1 MAKILFILGVSIG
14 SVVLGYLLR
23 RARVGGFA
31 LSESASANLSRRLKI
46 LAIFVLNPVPV
57 IDSFWK
63 LPIDAG
69 GIFFLPVLGIFSL
82 VVGGGAALAVSR
94 LFRIPRERAAS
105 VFTCGMFTN
114 ILTFGGLIAFV
125 FYGSAGYALVQLFN
139 MLVSASY
146 YLIGFPL
153 SRRISLG
160 PRQPGEPALRS
171 PIREQPY
178 LVVPILAIATG
189 LLLNL
194 LHVPT
199 PALLDAVAAVMIP
212 VLAGLL
218 GFSIGL
224 TLYIGRVS
232 AYRTEIPLIMAIK
245 FVVVPAVM
253 IPAGMLVGLQG
264 AANGLAFNVLV
275 IVSVMPVAFNALVP
289 PALYGFDLDLANS
302 AWITTTLALV
312 VVLPV
317 LYLVLRP

>member
-14 SVVLGYLLR
+14 SVVLGYLVR
-23 RARVGGFA
+23 RARFGGFSLRA
-31 LSESASANLSRRLKI
+31 STSADLSRRLKI
-46 LAIFVLNPVPV
+46 VAIFVLNPVPV

-63 LPIDAG
+63 LPIDTG
-69 GIFFLPVLGIFSL
+69 GIFLLPLMGIFSL
-82 VVGGGAALAVSR
+82 FVGGGAALAVSR
-94 LFRIPRERAAS
+94 LFKIPRNRAAS

-125 FYGSAGYALVQLFN
+125 FYGSAGYAMVQLFN
-139 MLVSASY
+139 MLISASY
-146 YLIGFPL
+146 YMIGFPL

-178 LVVPILAIATG
+178 LVVPILAISTG
-189 LLLNL
+189 LVLNL
-194 LHVPT
+194 LHAPR
-199 PALLDAVAAVMIP
+199 PPLLDTVAAVMIP

-224 TLYIGRVS
+224 TLYMSRIS
-232 AYRTEIPLIMAIK
+232 AYRTEIPLIMLIK
-245 FVVVPAVM
+245 FLVVPAVM
-253 IPAGMLVGLQG
+253 IPIGLLVGLPA

-302 AWITTTLALV
+302 AWIATTLALI